1 MSRDPGAVRRPDSN
15 PADYRTPDTVEDL
28 TKRNVETVVRLEEAA
43 KANRDTTDRMA
54 DLINRFC
61 GSFRFVW
68 VHPPRLSQTPWA
80 MLTRGVRNSRSS
92 SHSIA
97 VF

>member
-1 MSRDPGAVRRPDSN
+1 
-15 PADYRTPDTVEDL
+15 
-28 TKRNVETVVRLEEAA
+28 
-43 KANRDTTDRMA
+43 MA

-68 VHPPRLSQTPWA
+68 AHPPRLSQTPWA